1 MTGVVQTGQAA
12 HAVGLAQ
19 MKSSLDALSGKLDD
33 FLTGSFSLTFTPG
46 RSRMLPQGYGPA
58 TGQPRQQTAAPLVTT
73 AAVPLYKLSRSIVT
87 IPGLWR
93 EWTVGLGG
101 LPSIAALDSMYGSR
115 WRAPSERQ
123 YYSMRK
129 VIIDE
134 IMARVGNSLSDQEAI
149 EVVIE
154 AMEQERVRAKASLD
168 KVIKGIK
175 EARKQ
180 AREQ

>member
-1 MTGVVQTGQAA
+1 M
-12 HAVGLAQ
+12 
-19 MKSSLDALSGKLDD
+19 
-33 FLTGSFSLTFTPG
+33 
-46 RSRMLPQGYGPA
+46 
-58 TGQPRQQTAAPLVTT
+58 
-73 AAVPLYKLSRSIVT
+73 PLYKLSRDVVT

-101 LPSIAALDSMYGSR
+101 LPSVAALDSMYGSR

-123 YYSMRK
+123 YYSMQK

-134 IMARVGNSLSDQEAI
+134 IMARVRQSLSDPEAI

-154 AMEQERVRAKASLD
+154 AMEQERVRTKASLD

-175 EARKQ
+175 DARKRAQ
-180 AREQ
+180 EQKD

>member
-1 MTGVVQTGQAA
+1 M
-12 HAVGLAQ
+12 
-19 MKSSLDALSGKLDD
+19 
-33 FLTGSFSLTFTPG
+33 
-46 RSRMLPQGYGPA
+46 
-58 TGQPRQQTAAPLVTT
+58 
-73 AAVPLYKLSRSIVT
+73 PLYKLSRDVVT

-101 LPSIAALDSMYGSR
+101 LPSVAALDSMYGSR

-134 IMARVGNSLSDQEAI
+134 IMARVRQSLSDPEAI

-154 AMEQERVRAKASLD
+154 AMEQERVRTKASLD

-175 EARKQ
+175 DARKR
-180 AREQ
+180 AREQKD